1 MPAPYFQDTLP
12 QSQPVTRGPSRYQTF
27 GHCFPDSDSASRH
40 RKNVMRYGR
49 GPYRPPDSDS
59 TIVEIEANRTR
70 HVERIYNA
78 MTCGDKARDNPSSPA
93 MKRWVQHAYYESHLV
108 ESIAHKVLD
117 CLLLQV
123 HYGYRGWKHTDY
135 VADDRKGEDEDRDVD
150 CAGRLDNVIR
160 ALEEEKTICE
170 DVMQS
175 ACQIRMF
182 VNAPKAY
189 ANRKHQNR
197 LGNRKRGQ

>member
-1 MPAPYFQDTLP
+1 MPNAQVYQSFL
-12 QSQPVTRGPSRYQTF
+12 SQPLIRGPSQYKPF
-27 GHCFPDSDSASRH
+27 ENCFPDSHSASLH

-49 GPYRPPDSDS
+49 KPHRPPDTDD
-59 TIVEIEANRTR
+59 TIEEIECNRAY

-78 MTCGDKARDNPSSPA
+78 MTCGYRARDNAISPA

-123 HYGYRGWKHTDY
+123 RQGYRGWKHTDY
-135 VADDRKGEDEDRDVD
+135 VADDRKREDEDRDVN
-150 CAGRLDNVIR
+150 CADRLANIIR